1 MKAYVICYGTCANYH
16 IRGPIYLNK
25 SAVIHALY
33 EIKDELNDRPDD
45 KMHRPINEVGKYF
58 EVDEL
63 ELCVYYASNER
74 VGLVHHVGTFVKKL
88 KVDSSEYIKVVTDL

>member
-63 ELCVYYASNER
+63 ELCVYYTSNEK
-74 VGLVHHVGTFVKKL
+74 VGLVHHVRTFVKKL
-88 KVDSSEYIKVVTDL
+88 KLDSSEYIKVVTDL

>member
-88 KVDSSEYIKVVTDL
+88 KIYSSEYIKVVTEL

>member
-45 KMHRPINEVGKYF
+45 KMHRPLNEVGKYF

-63 ELCVYYASNER
+63 ELCVYYTSNEK
-74 VGLVHHVGTFVKKL
+74 VGLVHHVGTFAKKL